1 MVQAQ
6 PAMPYHVQQQQ
17 NEEVDF
23 TDDDV
28 ILPPAPH
35 YEQQPMS
42 KHDQYVEQKAEEIA
56 QV

>member
-6 PAMPYHVQQQQ
+6 PTMPYHVQQQQ